1 MVQGW
6 NSLPPEIRLMIL
18 RLLPDTGPGW
28 AAHASVCS
36 QWQAEIE
43 NQNFRQLKVR
53 SSRLGELE
61 DMVRHRRPLVKH
73 IWLGIE
79 LPSSSPRASFLY
91 SQDNA
96 DNRAFKAAIEQLF
109 EILSRWDVGGEL
121 ALELSAAEPSNDRR
135 VPGSFAHRNEGDVG
149 DALWGRRQ
157 SQFIDVPELRIYSG
171 YRDGCKGLGIAS
183 LPPVHAVTRFVVRQ
197 QCHRLFRP
205 RILRGLVRKL
215 PRLEFLVHGLWKGL
229 GFMQNAQ
236 FFSDYYMASLLKNHL
251 PESIKT
257 VSVFEDKAEA
267 YPPWGFHRHVSF
279 SKSQRLIRIT
289 WEFSVISI
297 HLEHL
302 SVAFMIEAE
311 NFFAACQPLVH
322 VWYRLE
328 TLALTSETLTSD
340 ALSDDDGL
348 ARISHLLQYA
358 ARTALSMPKLRS
370 LVLWNG
376 TAGEVCKFS
385 YDRKSASITWEG
397 TWDVPLED
405 TVIAHW
411 EKVVQKHRNGRES
424 LSVRERRIS
433 AEVDSHFHAIELLQL
448 PARVIDPISL
458 SSMKREMGLTRT
470 L

>member
-18 RLLPDTGPGW
+18 RLLPHTEPGW
-28 AAHASVCS
+28 AANASVCS

-43 NQNFRQLKVR
+43 KQNFRQLKVR

-73 IWLGIE
+73 LWLGIE
-79 LPSSSPRASFLY
+79 LPSSSPSGSFLW
-91 SQDNA
+91 SQDDR
-96 DNRAFKAAIEQLF
+96 DNRVFKAAIKELF

-121 ALELSAAEPSNDRR
+121 TLELSAAEPSNVRGIPRSIARR
-135 VPGSFAHRNEGDVG
+135 DGGDKG

-157 SQFIDVPELRIYSG
+157 SQFIDVSELQSYSSYTG
-171 YRDGCKGLGIAS
+171 GCRDLGIAS

-205 RILRGLVRKL
+205 RILCGLVTKL
-215 PRLEFLVHGLWKGL
+215 PRLESLVHGPWQGL
-229 GFMQNAQ
+229 GFMQDAQ
-236 FFSDYYMASLLKNHL
+236 FFSDYHMVSLLKNHL
-251 PESIKT
+251 SESIKT

-279 SKSQRLIRIT
+279 NKSQRLIRIT

-297 HLEHL
+297 HLGHL
-302 SVAFMIEAE
+302 SVAFMIEAD

-322 VWYRLE
+322 VWYLLE
-328 TLALTSETLTSD
+328 TLALASETLTSETL
-340 ALSDDDGL
+340 AYDDGL
-348 ARISHLLQYA
+348 AVISKLFRRA
-358 ARTALSMPKLRS
+358 ARNALSMPKLRS

-376 TAGEVCKFS
+376 SAGEACKFS

-405 TVIAHW
+405 AVIVCW
-411 EKVVQKHRNGRES
+411 ERVVQKHRNGRES
-424 LSVRERRIS
+424 L
-433 AEVDSHFHAIELLQL
+433 
-448 PARVIDPISL
+448 
-458 SSMKREMGLTRT
+458 
-470 L
+470 